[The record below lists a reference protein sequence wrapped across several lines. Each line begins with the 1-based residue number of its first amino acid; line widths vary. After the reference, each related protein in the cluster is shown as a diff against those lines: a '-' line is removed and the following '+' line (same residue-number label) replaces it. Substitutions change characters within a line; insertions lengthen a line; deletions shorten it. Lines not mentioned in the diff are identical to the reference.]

1 MVTSDR
7 SPPSSNAKDLLRAV
21 RNGPPRCAVCNHEV
35 LGQTAK
41 GELKWCEPCH
51 SFQKVYRGPP
61 RQPLC
66 GSCFN
71 CVGVNKD
78 KKPLCAAM
86 MYQMSDG
93 TWRDRYNMDHRG
105 EYRQG
110 GMEKIR
116 HPIKP
121 TPMSTQYVCECYE
134 PLLGEETR
142 ESIAISDPKRFY
154 NRTRFFE

>member
-7 SPPSSNAKDLLRAV
+7 VPPRSNASDILKAV

-35 LGQTAK
+35 VGPTAR
-41 GELKWCEPCH
+41 GELKWCTTCNC
-51 SFQKVYRGPP
+51 FQKIYRGPP
-61 RQPLC
+61 RESLC
-66 GSCFN
+66 KSCFN
-71 CVGVNKD
+71 CVGESKGNS
-78 KKPLCAAM
+78 LCAAL

-116 HPIKP
+116 HLIKP
-121 TPMSTQYVCECYE
+121 LPTEARYVCECYE
-134 PLLGEETR
+134 PLIGDETR
-142 ESIAISDPKRFY
+142 ESIAISDPVRFY